1 MPRTFEIR
9 PLGIG
14 LGFSISCEGDLHE
27 DARRLRLI
35 DAIVHAVQLGRDL
48 EGEIQIFDAAG
59 KLAEVLPLPRTPALA
74 D

>member
-1 MPRTFEIR
+1 MPSTFEIR
-9 PLGIG
+9 PLGVAE
-14 LGFSISCEGDLHE
+14 GFRISCKGVLDQ
-27 DARRLRLI
+27 DARRPRLI